1 MCRAKIII
9 KIKSYRTIGRKQL
22 KSLLDYIEAAKQ
34 VIREVSHEDGRA
46 LVEQGVK
53 VLDVREPGEYLAG
66 AIEGAVNVPR
76 GVLEP
81 AADMDYAGANP
92 TLRDHRD
99 DAWLVVC
106 KSGGRAAL
114 ATQVLSEMGFKNVTN
129 LVGGMDAW
137 QSAGFPMVIPSDDN
151 MTVVLK
157 EPCRID

>member
-1 MCRAKIII
+1 M
-9 KIKSYRTIGRKQL
+9 
-22 KSLLDYIEAAKQ
+22 KSLTDYIEAAKE
-34 VIREVSHEDGRA
+34 VINEVSQEDGRV

-53 VLDVREPGEYLAG
+53 VLDVREPGEYLSG
-66 AIEGAVNVPR
+66 AIEGALNVPR

-81 AADMDYAGANP
+81 AVDLEYAGANP
-92 TLRDHRD
+92 ALRDCRN

-114 ATQVLSEMGFKNVTN
+114 ATRVLSEMGFVNVTN

-137 QSAGFPMVIPSDDN
+137 QAAGFPMVIPSDES
-151 MTVVLK
+151 MTVTLK

>member
-1 MCRAKIII
+1 MK
-9 KIKSYRTIGRKQL
+9 GL
-22 KSLLDYIEAAKQ
+22 MDYIEEAKQ
-34 VIREVSHEDGRA
+34 VINEVSQEEGRA
-46 LVEQGVK
+46 LVENGIK
-53 VLDVREPGEYLAG
+53 VIDVREPGEYLSG
-66 AIEGAVNVPR
+66 AIEGALNVPR

-92 TLRDHRD
+92 ALRDHRD

-114 ATQVLSEMGFKNVTN
+114 ATKIMNEMGFTNVTN
-129 LVGGMDAW
+129 LVGGMDGW
-137 QSAGFPMVIPSDDN
+137 QEAGYPMTIPSDEN

>member
-1 MCRAKIII
+1 M
-9 KIKSYRTIGRKQL
+9 
-22 KSLLDYIEAAKQ
+22 KSLMDYIEAAKQ
-34 VIREVSHEDGRA
+34 MIQEVSQEDGRV

-66 AIEGAVNVPR
+66 AIEGAINVPR

-81 AADMDYAGANP
+81 AADLNYPGANP
-92 TLRDHRD
+92 ALRDHRD

-129 LVGGMDAW
+129 LVGGMDGW
-137 QSAGFPMVIPSDDN
+137 QLAGFPMIIPSDDN
-151 MTVVLK
+151 MTVMLK

>member
-1 MCRAKIII
+1 M
-9 KIKSYRTIGRKQL
+9 
-22 KSLLDYIEAAKQ
+22 KSLMDYIEAAKQ
-34 VIREVSHEDGRA
+34 VIQEVSQEDGRA
-46 LVEQGVK
+46 LVEKGVK

-66 AIEGAVNVPR
+66 AIDGAINVPR

-81 AADMDYAGANP
+81 AADMEYAGANP
-92 TLRDHRD
+92 VLRDHRD

-114 ATQVLSEMGFKNVTN
+114 ATQTLSEMGFKNVTN
-129 LVGGMDAW
+129 LVGGMDGW
-137 QSAGFPMVIPSDDN
+137 QAAGFPMAIPSDEN